1 MTAPQQILNS
11 GARNIVAPEIARIG
25 GHLGRRLGGPVSAV
39 GAADLDDADTG
50 CRRQQPRGFC
60 RAQRIFHITQ
70 VPDYAKIDVAP
81 AKLARS
87 SRFARGLEND
97 AKLFAKPFWN
107 DAPRQTVQCNEPLRQ
122 LHRSQRR
129 LGVFFDVLVD
139 IGPAELEDQ
148 PVPRIANLKA
158 AYCLGAAP
166 SMNGD
171 HCIGELVFIVSR
183 DGHAVAEAPQNARP
197 TERRDG
203 IARSCT
209 RARRSDKNYFHGSRS
224 VRTAQQRRE
233 PRGTGVTTERDADA
247 NALAD
252 RRTVITTA
260 DGPQARHRQSG
271 AVGDRPRWVV
281 SRILDAPPQS
291 RPSAT
296 DRPRRRSLEFLDCS
310 AQYAL
315 ES

>member
-129 LGVFFDVLVD
+129 LGVFF
-139 IGPAELEDQ
+139 
-148 PVPRIANLKA
+148 
-158 AYCLGAAP
+158 
-166 SMNGD
+166 
-171 HCIGELVFIVSR
+171 VSR

-197 TERRDG
+197 TKRRDG

-281 SRILDAPPQS
+281 PRILDTPPQS

-296 DRPRRRSLEFLDCS
+296 DRPRR
-310 AQYAL
+310 
-315 ES
+315 